1 MVIRIGNPEL
11 PKLLSQT
18 LLNDGV
24 VILPTDTLYGFS
36 CIQGSGEERIEA
48 IKGRGTG
55 KHFLKLA
62 LKEQLPMLT
71 NELPDSR
78 LMSYWPGPLTLIL
91 KGIKKPT
98 EGIRVPDNHFI
109 QDVLKAV
116 GQPIISTSVN
126 YSGQPPMTSIE
137 EICTTGSTFEEIIRE
152 FEDKV
157 DLIVDAG
164 VLPPSLPSTI
174 IDISTGKPQL
184 VRQGQLRVEL

>member
-1 MVIRIGNPEL
+1 MVIKIGNPEL
-11 PKLLSQT
+11 PRLLSQT

-24 VILPTDTLYGFS
+24 AILPSDTLYGFS
-36 CIQGSGEERIEA
+36 CIQGRGEARIEA

-62 LKEQLPMLT
+62 LKEQLPKLT
-71 NELPDSR
+71 KQIPDTK

-91 KGIKKPT
+91 KGIKNPT
-98 EGIRVPDNHFI
+98 EGIRVPDNKFI

-137 EICTTGSTFEEIIRE
+137 EIIKE

-174 IDISTGKPQL
+174 IDISTDKPQL